1 MNEQTERPRRY
12 TLRLTVG
19 AHSARHVRRII
30 HRLCDDWTV
39 PPDVAD
45 DLALGVTEL
54 LSNVVRHVPGARA
67 EVRLLHDEE
76 AGRVRA
82 EVTDDG
88 PQLPQTVPA
97 LPDPCDE
104 HGRGLAIVAA
114 VAAKW
119 GVQRGEA
126 GGEGKTVWFEC
137 RTSVVTEPSGC
148 HSTAWDRP
156 LASTDSPAT

>member
-1 MNEQTERPRRY
+1 MNKQTEQPHVY

-19 AHSARHVRRII
+19 THSARHVRRIV
-30 HRLCDDWTV
+30 HRLCADWTV
-39 PPDVAD
+39 PPDTAG

-67 EVRLLHDEE
+67 EVRLLHDPET
-76 AGRVRA
+76 GRVRA

-88 PQLPQTVPA
+88 PQLPQTAPA
-97 LPDPCDE
+97 LPAPCAE

-119 GVQRGEA
+119 GVQCPEA
-126 GGEGKTVWFEC
+126 GSEGKTVWFEC
-137 RTSVVTEPSGC
+137 GPSAVTEPSGC
-148 HSTAWDRP
+148 HSTA
-156 LASTDSPAT
+156 